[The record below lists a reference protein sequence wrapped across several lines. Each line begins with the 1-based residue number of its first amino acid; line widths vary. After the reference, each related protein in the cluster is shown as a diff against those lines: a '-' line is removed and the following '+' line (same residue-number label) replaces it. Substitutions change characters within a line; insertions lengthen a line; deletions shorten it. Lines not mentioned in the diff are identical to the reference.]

1 MIITVW
7 KCLCLCFPD
16 VCLHNNLKYK
26 LLSGVWKGMQFVS
39 WVFLKE
45 EILTIMLIGAID
57 VSGKLLLNFN
67 LVNLQAIHDLK

>member
-1 MIITVW
+1 
-7 KCLCLCFPD
+7 
-16 VCLHNNLKYK
+16 
-26 LLSGVWKGMQFVS
+26 MQFVS

>member
-1 MIITVW
+1 M
-7 KCLCLCFPD
+7 
-16 VCLHNNLKYK
+16 
-26 LLSGVWKGMQFVS
+26 S

-45 EILTIMLIGAID
+45 EILTIMLRGAID

>member
-1 MIITVW
+1 M
-7 KCLCLCFPD
+7 
-16 VCLHNNLKYK
+16 
-26 LLSGVWKGMQFVS
+26 S